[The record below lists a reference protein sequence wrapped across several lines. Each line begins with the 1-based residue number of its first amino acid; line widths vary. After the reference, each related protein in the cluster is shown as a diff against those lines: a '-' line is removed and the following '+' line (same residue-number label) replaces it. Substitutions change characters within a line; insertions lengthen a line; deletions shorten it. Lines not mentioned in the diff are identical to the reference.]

1 MNFNKIPLLNKLDFS
16 DPVTK
21 KKVGLLVVGSVLM
34 IGLFIYI
41 SIDDKDG
48 DGQVQARTSTV
59 SSPGIDIQKG
69 EDKDDLEGRENSS
82 IFRSGNGESLARTL
96 FEKDTLT
103 QDDPL
108 SILNPPKDEPQ
119 TGSAPSSIIQP
130 GTENVYGDANL
141 GKLSDIITGRNNEND
156 RSDATKEKEEELKRR
171 EEAIRQ
177 RERLLALGA
186 SSSNNEQSVPVSSSS
201 APIHQQVTQQAA
213 QVAESPQPKQT
224 PINEPE
230 VIINSSPAIED
241 DDDNSFGIG
250 TTSIGSISSTPRPQE
265 NLALKVMFSE
275 DKKVKTGDRV
285 QLRLCEDKGITVNGV
300 HIPKNT
306 LLFATVSIGQR
317 VDIKVTSININGQI
331 LPLNY
336 EAYDNDGEK
345 GIYCPQN
352 LTEEALRQAGQD
364 AKQMAS
370 TTVQSLMGIFG
381 ARAVTTGTTASDKL
395 TQNQNVYITSGY
407 TFYLMKAL

>member
-1 MNFNKIPLLNKLDFS
+1 MNPAKE
-16 DPVTK
+16 DPQI
-21 KKVGLLVVGSVLM
+21 GAGS
-34 IGLFIYI
+34 
-41 SIDDKDG
+41 
-48 DGQVQARTSTV
+48 
-59 SSPGIDIQKG
+59 
-69 EDKDDLEGRENSS
+69 
-82 IFRSGNGESLARTL
+82 
-96 FEKDTLT
+96 
-103 QDDPL
+103 
-108 SILNPPKDEPQ
+108 
-119 TGSAPSSIIQP
+119 SSIIQP
-130 GTENVYGDANL
+130 GTENVYGDANI
-141 GKLSDIITGRNNEND
+141 GKLSDIIAGRNNESSS
-156 RSDATKEKEEELKRR
+156 SDGTKAKEEELNRR

-186 SSSNNEQSVPVSSSS
+186 SSGNNEQSAQSSSS
-201 APIHQQVTQQAA
+201 TSIHQQVAQQAA
-213 QVAESPQPKQT
+213 PVAEPPQPKQT
-224 PINEPE
+224 PISEPE
-230 VIINSSPAIED
+230 VIINSNPAFEE

-250 TTSIGSISSTPRPQE
+250 TTSIGSISSSARPQE

-285 QLRLCEDKGITVNGV
+285 QLRLCEEKGITVNGV

-317 VDIKVTSININGQI
+317 VDIKVSSININGQI

-381 ARAVTTGTTASDKL
+381 ARAVTTGSTASDKL

>member
-1 MNFNKIPLLNKLDFS
+1 MDFSKFPLLNKLDFS

-21 KKVGLLVVGSVLM
+21 KKVGLLAVGSVLM

-48 DGQVQARTSTV
+48 GEQVQAKKTAV
-59 SSPGIDIQKG
+59 SSPGINIQKG

-82 IFRSGNGESLARTL
+82 IFRSGNGESLAKTL

-108 SILNPPKDEPQ
+108 SVLNPAKEDPQ
-119 TGSAPSSIIQP
+119 IGAGSSSIIQP
-130 GTENVYGDANL
+130 GTENVYGDANI
-141 GKLSDIITGRNNEND
+141 GKLSDIIAGRNNESSS
-156 RSDATKEKEEELKRR
+156 SDGTKAKEEELNRR

-186 SSSNNEQSVPVSSSS
+186 SSGNNEQSAQSSSS
-201 APIHQQVTQQAA
+201 TSLHQQVAQQAA
-213 QVAESPQPKQT
+213 SVAEPPQPKQT
-224 PINEPE
+224 PISEPE
-230 VIINSSPAIED
+230 VIINSNPAFEE

-250 TTSIGSISSTPRPQE
+250 TTSIGSISSSARPQE

-285 QLRLCEDKGITVNGV
+285 QLRLCEEKGITVNGV

-317 VDIKVTSININGQI
+317 VDIKVSSININGQI

-381 ARAVTTGTTASDKL
+381 ARAVTTGSTASDKL